1 MFLRLF
7 CSVPNLHPLP
17 PFLYIN
23 RVNLAFRMLRVPRLL
38 KAKDEDLLPVP
49 AKLLAHYFPTSTM
62 ALVNDLHAELH
73 RSSAAGN
80 REICVRTRH
89 AGWVLAKKSET
100 SRREMYVF
108 FDSKVSSVY
117 DLSGTRVSCAAVV
130 WFRIRLLNCVS

>member
-89 AGWVLAKKSET
+89 AGQEI
-100 SRREMYVF
+100 R
-108 FDSKVSSVY
+108 DVSPRDV
-117 DLSGTRVSCAAVV
+117 
-130 WFRIRLLNCVS
+130 RLLRQQSLFGLRPVGYASELCRCGLVQDSVA